1 MIITILF
8 AGLLLI
14 LVAGIRCGFALDDLI
29 RMAVN
34 GIKKAVNV
42 LSVLAIVGILTA
54 MWRADGTIAY
64 IVSSAAGLFKPS
76 ILIDHFFDE
85 LSCFFYDRD
94 FIWNSC
100 NDGRDQYDDCRYSRC

>member
-1 MIITILF
+1 MIITILL

-14 LVAGIRCGFALDDLI
+14 LAAGIRCGFALDDLI

-54 MWRADGTIAY
+54 MWRADGTIA
-64 IVSSAAGLFKPS
+64 FDR
-76 ILIDHFFDE
+76 DHFFDE

>member
-1 MIITILF
+1 MIITILL

-14 LVAGIRCGFALDDLI
+14 LAAGIRCGFALDNLI

-54 MWRADGTIAY
+54 MWQMVRSLISYHPQRGY
-64 IVSSAAGLFKPS
+64 LSHLF
-76 ILIDHFFDE
+76 
-85 LSCFFYDRD
+85 
-94 FIWNSC
+94 
-100 NDGRDQYDDCRYSRC
+100 

>member
-1 MIITILF
+1 MIITILL

-14 LVAGIRCGFALDDLI
+14 LAAGIRCGFALDDLI

-42 LSVLAIVGILTA
+42 LIVLAIYFD
-54 MWRADGTIAY
+54 R
-64 IVSSAAGLFKPS
+64 
-76 ILIDHFFDE
+76 DHFFDE

-100 NDGRDQYDDCRYSRC
+100 NHGRD

>member
-1 MIITILF
+1 MIITILL

-14 LVAGIRCGFALDDLI
+14 FAAGIRCGFALDDLI

-76 ILIDHFFDE
+76 ILIVTIF
-85 LSCFFYDRD
+85 LMNCFFYDRD